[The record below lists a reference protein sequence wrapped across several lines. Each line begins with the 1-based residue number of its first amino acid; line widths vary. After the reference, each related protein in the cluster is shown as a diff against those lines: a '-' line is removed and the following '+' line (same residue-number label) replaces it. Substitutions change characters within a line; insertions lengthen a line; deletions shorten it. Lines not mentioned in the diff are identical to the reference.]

1 MPDPAGTVNASHH
14 DHARC
19 VAAALAAAEQTC
31 EARGLRLTPM
41 RRRVLELIW
50 KGHAPVKAYAIL
62 DALSRAEGRLGPPTV
77 YRALDFLREAGLV
90 HRVASENA
98 FVGCPHPDRPHRG
111 HLLICEVCGNV
122 LEVAESAAWAT
133 IAAEARELGFETHAD
148 TLEVRGRCAA
158 CRTRPDAGDPMP

>member
-1 MPDPAGTVNASHH
+1 MVTAMPNPAGSVNASHH

-19 VAAALAAAEQTC
+19 VAAALAAAERTC

-50 KGHAPVKAYAIL
+50 QGHSPVKAYAIL
-62 DALSRAEGRLGPPTV
+62 DALSGTARRLAPPTV
-77 YRALDFLREAGLV
+77 YRALDFLQEAGLV
-90 HRVASENA
+90 HRVASGNA
-98 FVGCPHPDRPHRG
+98 FVGCAHPELPHRG
-111 HLLICEVCGNV
+111 HLLICEECGTV

-133 IAAEARELGFETHAD
+133 IAEEARELGFEAHAD

-158 CRTRPDAGDPMP
+158 CRPPRA